1 MINCKI
7 YHLHSSRYPFNRNT
21 LTREHKAQLVAYI
34 SSLFPTKPAAVST
47 DIASLVVA
55 LGYRDKGSGS
65 LQFDLVDFYAE
76 GSILLCLERLEQGKV
91 ERIRQQKR
99 DYKSRRKE

>member
-34 SSLFPTKPAAVST
+34 SSLLPYKPTAISA
-47 DIASLVVA
+47 DIANLVVA
-55 LGYRDKGSGS
+55 LGYRDKQSGT

-76 GSILLCLERLEQGKV
+76 GGILECLERLEQGKA
-91 ERIRQQKR
+91 ELLRQQKR
-99 DYKSRRKE
+99 EYKRRRKE